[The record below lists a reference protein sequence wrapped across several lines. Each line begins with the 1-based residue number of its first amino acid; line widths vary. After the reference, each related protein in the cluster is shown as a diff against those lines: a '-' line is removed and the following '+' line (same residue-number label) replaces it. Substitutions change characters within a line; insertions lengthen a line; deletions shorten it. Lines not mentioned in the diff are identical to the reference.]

1 MGWSSLGT
9 NEVITKAEIEV
20 LQCSIK
26 LISKGSSGKLPKD
39 ITNTS
44 FIHIIGHTDTKGYG
58 WWTFM
63 LNTAIP
69 AGVASCTGHVSFA
82 EQSNDVWITLI
93 KDKITVIETNYDIA
107 TYPLNIDYIICYY
120 WWYIF

>member
-58 WWTFM
+58 WGTFI
-63 LNTAIP
+63 LNTVIT
-69 AGVASCTGHVSFA
+69 AGIASCNGYVSFG
-82 EQSNDVWITLI
+82 EQSGSIWLTLI
-93 KDKITVIETNYDIA
+93 NDSITVVETQNYDIA
-107 TYPLNIDYIICYY
+107 TYPLNIDFIICYY
-120 WWYIF
+120 W

>member
-1 MGWSSLGT
+1 MGWGSLGT

-26 LISKGSSGKLPKD
+26 LTSKGSSGKLPKD

-58 WWTFM
+58 WGTFT
-63 LNTAIP
+63 LNTVIT
-69 AGVASCTGHVSFA
+69 AGMASCTGYVSFA
-82 EQSNDVWITLI
+82 EQNSNIWITLI
-93 KDKITVIETNYDIA
+93 NDIIAVVETN
-107 TYPLNIDYIICYY
+107 
-120 WWYIF
+120 

>member
-26 LISKGSSGKLPKD
+26 LTSKGSSGKLPKD

-58 WWTFM
+58 WGTFT
-63 LNTAIP
+63 LNTAISE
-69 AGVASCTGHVSFA
+69 GIASCTGYVSFA
-82 EQSNDVWITLI
+82 EKSGTIWITLI
-93 KDKITVIETNYDIA
+93 NDTITVVKTNYDIV

-120 WWYIF
+120 W

>member
-26 LISKGSSGKLPKD
+26 LTGKGYSGKLPKD

-58 WWTFM
+58 WGTFI
-63 LNTAIP
+63 LNTVITEGIAT
-69 AGVASCTGHVSFA
+69 CTGYVSSDFK
-82 EQSNDVWITLI
+82 SGVSIIWITLI
-93 KDKITVIETNYDIA
+93 NDTITVVETNYDIA

-120 WWYIF
+120 W